1 MECDYIITIHLCQK
15 KKKVITKCMII
26 KGVYC
31 SCGVY
36 PKTHLLVA
44 VFFTMRHLIDPLAK

>member
-1 MECDYIITIHLCQK
+1 MFKSQFIS
-15 KKKVITKCMII
+15 VTKEVVTKGVII

-36 PKTHLLVA
+36 PKTHLLVT
-44 VFFTMRHLIDPLAK
+44 VFLTMGHLIDPLAK

>member
-1 MECDYIITIHLCQK
+1 
-15 KKKVITKCMII
+15 MII
-26 KGVYC
+26 KRVYC

-44 VFFTMRHLIDPLAK
+44 VLFTMGHLIDPLAK